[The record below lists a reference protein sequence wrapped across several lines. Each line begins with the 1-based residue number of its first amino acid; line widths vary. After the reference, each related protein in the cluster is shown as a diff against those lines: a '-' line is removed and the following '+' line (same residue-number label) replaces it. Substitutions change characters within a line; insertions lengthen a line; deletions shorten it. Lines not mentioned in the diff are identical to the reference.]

1 MPQFFRTLS
10 ASIQGLL
17 RLSKPSQQEP
27 PSKFYRRKERD
38 LSEQEVVLRK
48 KESQKK
54 IKSAEK
60 SRQRQ
65 YKLKQKAASKIQK
78 AWKK

>member
-1 MPQFFRTLS
+1 MPQFFRGLS
-10 ASIQGLL
+10 ATIKGFWK
-17 RLSKPSQQEP
+17 SKQSQQDP
-27 PSKFYRRKERD
+27 QFYRRKERE
-38 LSEQEVVLRK
+38 LSEQEIVLRQ
-48 KESQKK
+48 KENQKQ

>member
-17 RLSKPSQQEP
+17 KPRHSQQD
-27 PSKFYRRKERD
+27 PSSTFYRRKERE

-48 KESQKK
+48 KENQKQ